1 MSEIKVGLHIKETNN
16 PNYPILGSIYVGSP
30 KSLLPEI
37 LLNSGMFKTRESAK
51 EWGHIFFEI
60 LGEHAEWTEIKSTV
74 DLDKWILAMTPPDDF
89 ERDHAQ

>member
-1 MSEIKVGLHIKETNN
+1 MSEIKVGLQIKETGNAT
-16 PNYPILGSIYVGSP
+16 YPILGNLWVGSP

-37 LLNSGMFKTRESAK
+37 LLTSGMFKTRESASD
-51 EWGHIFFEI
+51 WGRTFFEI
-60 LGEHAEWTEIKSTV
+60 LGEHSEWTEFRSTV